1 MKRVLKQEPAQA
13 NGYPSKRLAID
24 NGVFR
29 VGNSFQSKCTVES
42 YDDLHEKLKEVRLQ
56 ALKFEHKAALL
67 GQKNETLYAQLE
79 KVILQNRV
87 LRAGLGAR
95 FLQPETIPKGRK
107 AIFEGF
113 PSKFDGLGAKNFPW
127 LSPKSYIHPH
137 TVMKRICQ
145 FTCDDDLFRFRGVS
159 LLFYAAYY
167 EQIVLCTKFP
177 KVNAFEFQY
186 KGADFNA
193 LRALQLA
200 RHGRRFPNVEY
211 MDVNREELSSELIMA
226 ICKLSFPSLSV
237 LSLEFRQGSLSWLPG
252 NTNLVA
258 MRVSVIL
265 ESDSEFVNQTKFPN
279 LRQLRAL
286 NKPDDAAVLIPPHSA
301 IEFMELYCSVEWRGM
316 QVGKKNFPKLKFLE
330 SEHVIPMVTKVR
342 LKKDGVELMG
352 SS

>member
-1 MKRVLKQEPAQA
+1 MKRVRKQETVKASS
-13 NGYPSKRLAID
+13 GYPSKRLATD
-24 NGVFR
+24 R
-29 VGNSFQSKCTVES
+29 VIWEGNSSQSKCTVES
-42 YDDLHEKLKEVRLQ
+42 VDDLQEKLKEVRLQ

-79 KVILQNRV
+79 KVMLQNRI

-95 FLQPETIPKGRK
+95 FLQPETIPKGRNGT
-107 AIFEGF
+107 FDGL
-113 PSKFDGLGAKNFPW
+113 PSKFDGLAAKHFPW
-127 LSPKSYIHPH
+127 LSPKSYVLPH
-137 TVMKRICQ
+137 TVMKGICK
-145 FTCDDDLFRFRGVS
+145 FTCDNDLFRFRGVS
-159 LLFYAAYY
+159 VLFYAAYY

-177 KVNAFEFQY
+177 KINAFEFQY

-200 RHGRRFPNVEY
+200 RHGRRFPHVEY

-226 ICKLSFPSLSV
+226 ICKVSFPSLSV

-252 NTNLVA
+252 NPNLVA

-265 ESDSEFVNQTKFPN
+265 ENESELVNPTKFPN

-286 NKPDDAAVLIPPHSA
+286 NKPDEAGVLIPPHPA